1 MIDIDSLRVELG
13 DSQILREVSLHVDAG
28 EFLALIGPN
37 GAGKTTL
44 LRTINGL
51 VTPESGTVSID
62 GRDISTVSSKAVG
75 RLVATVPQE
84 TSLAFDFDVEDIVT
98 MGRTPH
104 RGRFSTLRET
114 DRAAVEAALERT
126 ETAQFAD
133 RSVGDLSGGER
144 QRVLLARALAQE
156 TPVLLLDEPTASL
169 DINHQL
175 RTLSLARELADDG
188 KCVVAAIH
196 DIELAARFCD
206 TIAVLDSGEIRA
218 RGSPSEVLTHETLEE
233 TFGVRTVVGTNPA
246 TGGQTVTP
254 VSDTPPNDTRVHIVG
269 SGDLTASVIGRL
281 SAAGIGVSVGILP
294 ENDAAVNTARRL
306 AENVVTAPPFTSPD
320 PDIRRRAAA
329 LQDDAVATVLTS
341 VPAVANRAL
350 VREADQLV
358 ALEGVEHPDAT
369 ETVSERDLVAAV
381 RALPGASETADAS
394 RGPNRQR

>member
-1 MIDIDSLRVELG
+1 MIDLDSIHVELG
-13 DSQILREVSLHVDAG
+13 DSQILRDVSLHVESG

-51 VTPESGTVSID
+51 LAPASGAVTID
-62 GRDISTVSSKAVG
+62 GHDISALSPKAVG
-75 RLVATVPQE
+75 RLVTTVPQE
-84 TSLAFDFDVEDIVT
+84 TSLAFDFDVEDVVT

-104 RGRFSTLRET
+104 RGRFSTLGAA
-114 DRAAVEAALERT
+114 DRDAVETALERT
-126 ETAQFAD
+126 ETAQFAE

-188 KCVVAAIH
+188 KTVVAAIH

-206 TIAVLDSGEIRA
+206 TIAVLDGGEIRA
-218 RGSPSEVLTHETLEE
+218 LGSPSTVLTHETLEE

-246 TGGQTVTP
+246 TGGQTITP
-254 VSDTPPNDTRVHIVG
+254 VSDIPPNDIRVHIVG
-269 SGDLTASVIGRL
+269 GGDRTASIIGRL
-281 SAAGIGVSVGILP
+281 SDAGIAVSVGILP
-294 ENDAAVNTARRL
+294 ENDAAVTTARRL
-306 AENVVTAPPFTSPD
+306 AEDVVTAPPFTSPD
-320 PDIRRRAAA
+320 SDTKRRAAA

-341 VPAVANRAL
+341 LPSSANRSL
-350 VREADQLV
+350 VREADQLI
-358 ALEGVEHPDAT
+358 ALEGVEHPAAAHT
-369 ETVSERDLVAAV
+369 ASERNLVDTI
-381 RALPGASETADAS
+381 RALPGASEATDTS
-394 RGPNRQR
+394 RSNRQS

>member
-1 MIDIDSLRVELG
+1 MIDIESLRVELG
-13 DSQILREVSLHVDAG
+13 DSRILRDVSLRVESG

-44 LRTINGL
+44 LRAVNGL
-51 VTPESGTVSID
+51 VAPASGTVTID
-62 GRDISTVSSKAVG
+62 GHDISALSSKAVG
-75 RLVATVPQE
+75 RLVTTVPQE

-104 RGRFSTLRET
+104 RGRFSTLGSG
-114 DRAAVEAALERT
+114 DRAAVETALERT

-133 RSVGDLSGGER
+133 RSVGGLSGGER

-206 TIAVLDSGEIRA
+206 TIAVLDGGEIRN
-218 RGSPSEVLTHETLEE
+218 RGSPSAVLTHETLEG

-254 VSDTPPNDTRVHIVG
+254 VSDVPPNGTRVHIVG
-269 SGDLTASVIGRL
+269 SGDRTASVIGRL

-294 ENDAAVNTARRL
+294 ENDAAVNTAQRL
-306 AENVVTAPPFTSPD
+306 AEAVVTAPPFRSPD
-320 PDIRRRAAA
+320 PGARQRAAA
-329 LQDDAVATVLTS
+329 LRDDAVATVLTS
-341 VPAVANRAL
+341 TPAVANRSL
-350 VREADQLV
+350 VGGADRLI

-369 ETVSERDLVAAV
+369 RTVSERDLIATV
-381 RALPGASETADAS
+381 RALPGGPEPPDAS
-394 RGPNRQR
+394 RDSNRQR

>member
-1 MIDIDSLRVELG
+1 MIDIESLRVELG
-13 DSQILREVSLHVDAG
+13 DSRILRDVSLRVESG

-44 LRTINGL
+44 LRAVNGL
-51 VTPESGTVSID
+51 VAPASGTVTID
-62 GRDISTVSSKAVG
+62 GHDISALSSKAVG
-75 RLVATVPQE
+75 RLVTTVPQE

-104 RGRFSTLRET
+104 RGRFSTLGSG
-114 DRAAVEAALERT
+114 DRAAVETALERT

-133 RSVGDLSGGER
+133 RSVGGLSGGER

-206 TIAVLDSGEIRA
+206 TIAVLDGGEIRN
-218 RGSPSEVLTHETLEE
+218 RGSPSAVLTHETLEG

-254 VSDTPPNDTRVHIVG
+254 VSDVPPNGTRVHIVG
-269 SGDLTASVIGRL
+269 SGDRTASVIGRL

-294 ENDAAVNTARRL
+294 ENDAAVNTAQRL
-306 AENVVTAPPFTSPD
+306 AGAVVTAPPFRSPD
-320 PDIRRRAAA
+320 PGARQRAAA
-329 LQDDAVATVLTS
+329 LRDDAVATVLTS
-341 VPAVANRAL
+341 TPAVANRSL
-350 VREADQLV
+350 VGGADRLI

-369 ETVSERDLVAAV
+369 RTVSERDLIATV
-381 RALPGASETADAS
+381 RALPGGPEPPDAS
-394 RGPNRQR
+394 RDSNRQR